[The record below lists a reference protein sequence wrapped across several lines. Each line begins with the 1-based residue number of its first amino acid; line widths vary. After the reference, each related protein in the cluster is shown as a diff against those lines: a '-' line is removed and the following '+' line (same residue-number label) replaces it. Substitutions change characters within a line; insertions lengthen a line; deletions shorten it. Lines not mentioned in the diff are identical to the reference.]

1 MRRIAL
7 VTALLALGAAA
18 PARADLVLAA
28 RARRPPAAR
37 CWSAPGWSP
46 PAPCPA
52 CRASRSSSR
61 RTGARRGRSRRCA
74 TTRRSPGRSRCACA
88 RCRRTLQP
96 WGVARVDA
104 GAAWLTTRGAGAT
117 VAVVDT
123 GADLAHA
130 DLAARVTG
138 NPGERGGGR
147 EANGIDDD
155 ANGFV
160 DDWRGW
166 DFAAD
171 DNLPADGHGHGTH
184 VAGTV
189 LASADEEGV
198 VGVAP
203 EAGLLVLQAL
213 SASGSGY
220 TTDIAAA
227 FAYAGDL
234 GVPVVNASLGAAA
247 PTMVER
253 AAIAAHPGTLYVV
266 AAGNGGADHV
276 GDDND
281 GAPTYPC
288 AYPEPNLICV
298 GASRPDDSA
307 TSFSNFGAASVDL
320 FAPGESVVSAVPGG
334 LGTMSGTSM
343 ASPHVAGAAALVTAA
358 HPGWTTAQRK
368 RALLGA
374 ADPVP
379 ALAGMS
385 VTGARLDAAAA
396 VAYVQPVAP
405 APTPTP
411 DADARPVADAR
422 PRRRHAAPAPTPA
435 RPPRAP
441 GRRRPRAPRPSSG
454 GCASA
459 AGRAAA
465 RAARGPPPCA
475 SPPPTP
481 APPSSRWSAA
491 AAAATSS
498 SAARPGPS
506 ARAASASGSP
516 RCTCARGAGGS
527 RSATRASPSASADG
541 AAQRPSRRS
550 PKSASEPSTANIP
563 PRASRPGQVC
573 AQLGSIPL
581 TVACR
586 AISST

>member
-1 MRRIAL
+1 MKAAGAVPGLPRVEVVVAEDGRR
-7 VTALLALGAAA
+7 
-18 PARADLVLAA
+18 ARALEALRDD
-28 RARRPPAAR
+28 PAVAWAEPVR
-37 CWSAPGWSP
+37 V
-46 PAPCPA
+46 
-52 CRASRSSSR
+52 
-61 RTGARRGRSRRCA
+61 RTVQAE
-74 TTRRSPGRSRCACA
+74 
-88 RCRRTLQP
+88 LQP
-96 WGVARVDA
+96 WGVAQVDA

-198 VGVAP
+198 IGVAP

-213 SASGSGY
+213 TASGSGY

-266 AAGNGGADHV
+266 AAGNGGADRV

-307 TSFSNFGAASVDL
+307 TSFSNFGATSVDL

-379 ALAGMS
+379 ALAGKS

-396 VAYVQPVAP
+396 VAYVQPVA
-405 APTPTP
+405 ARA
-411 DADARPVADAR
+411 DADADPGPVAVADAR
-422 PRRRHAAPAPTPA
+422 AVARAHARAGPGPAPGTGTAPPASTTPVI
-435 RPPRAP
+435 
-441 GRRRPRAPRPSSG
+441 RRLRIR
-454 GCASA
+454 
-459 AGRAAA
+459 GRACRRACRA
-465 RAARGPPPCA
+465 RA
-475 SPPPTP
+475 
-481 APPSSRWSAA
+481 SSLRF
-491 AAAATSS
+491 
-498 SAARPGPS
+498 
-506 ARAASASGSP
+506 SASH
-516 RCTCARGAGGS
+516 A
-527 RSATRASPSASADG
+527 G
-541 AAQRPSRRS
+541 AAQLTLERRRGRRYVVISRTPRPVRAGRQRLRL
-550 PKSASEPSTANIP
+550 SALHLRTG
-563 PRASRPGQVC
+563 RWRVT
-573 AQLGSIPL
+573 LGDAR
-581 TVACR
+581 VAFR
-586 AISST
+586 VR